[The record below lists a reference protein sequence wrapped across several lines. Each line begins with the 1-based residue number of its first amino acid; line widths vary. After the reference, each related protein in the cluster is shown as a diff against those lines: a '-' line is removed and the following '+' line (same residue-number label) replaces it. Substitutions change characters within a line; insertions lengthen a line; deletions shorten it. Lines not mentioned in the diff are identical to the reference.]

1 LFYSEALTRL
11 IGKLIG
17 NADQI
22 SGYGFS
28 STNLG
33 NKAAKT
39 LENCTLTI
47 IKVQITSMTNF

>member
-1 LFYSEALTRL
+1 M
-11 IGKLIG
+11 GKLIG